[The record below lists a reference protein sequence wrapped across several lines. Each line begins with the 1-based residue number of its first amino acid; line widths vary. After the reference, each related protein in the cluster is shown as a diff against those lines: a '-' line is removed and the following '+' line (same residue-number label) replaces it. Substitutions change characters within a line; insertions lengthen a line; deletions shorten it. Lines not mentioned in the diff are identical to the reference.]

1 MVPHIEGSRYYLVH
15 DGTRPPFRFP
25 AEWSGD
31 RLLYPVPAAADD
43 GGCDGGGLVVRTAT
57 FDGPVEVSVE
67 TFHPGAEV
75 PVARGV
81 WDLDEQVT
89 LTATGRDVHVVTT
102 FGEIEDLP
110 VFAVAPGERFGVRIY
125 ARGIEAAREV
135 NQIEIDEEPVEEHL
149 LHIFRAR

>member
-1 MVPHIEGSRYYLVH
+1 MRATVVPHIEGSRYYLVH
-15 DGTRPPFRFP
+15 GGTRPAFRFP
-25 AEWSGD
+25 PRWSGD
-31 RLLYPVPAAADD
+31 RLLYPVPDD
-43 GGCDGGGLVVRTAT
+43 AGGLVVRTAT

-125 ARGIEAAREV
+125 ARGIDEAREV
-135 NQIEIDEEPVEEHL
+135 HQIEIDEEPVEEHL